1 MSQISIPNG
10 LIRCSMK
17 FCIALPFP
25 FGGLL
30 VITSFRAEISGVQ
43 ILDRE
48 SRSVTSG
55 RFFRGTDFL
64 REFWSLNECNLKQA
78 GPLHLS
84 DDIKLFSFSSRF
96 KLSSTVES
104 GLIVK
109 YTIENIPEKYFSFV
123 QIRNHFST
131 QKKHDMV
138 SVQSYNSSRSRISQ
152 SLNFL
157 SLDLRLIITYLVPI

>member
-1 MSQISIPNG
+1 MILHFILNISYAVYDSYRVSQISIPNG

-30 VITSFRAEISGVQ
+30 VIGYHMFQ
-43 ILDRE
+43 
-48 SRSVTSG
+48 SRDIWTVTSG

-131 QKKHDMV
+131 QKMHDII
-138 SVQSYNSSRSRISQ
+138 SAQSFESS
-152 SLNFL
+152 
-157 SLDLRLIITYLVPI
+157 